1 MRKIFLIAGHN
12 GAGTGA
18 NGYLDEGAETIAFRD
33 LLDVELCR
41 LGVIP
46 ETDFDR
52 ENEKLS
58 TVVNW
63 LKGQVEADDLCIDIH
78 FNAASES
85 AHGTEVLVP
94 ETPTTFEK
102 KTAEQI
108 CSLICKVLGTNN
120 RGVKTEKQSAH
131 GKLAMLSGF
140 KCQQILVEICFCSNG
155 QDVEKYNRHKA
166 ELAKELAKLITHI
179 V

>member
-18 NGYLDEGAETIAFRD
+18 NGYLDEGAETIVFRD
-33 LLDVELCR
+33 LLDAELCK

-58 TVVNW
+58 TIVNW

-85 AHGTEVLVP
+85 ANGTEVLVP
-94 ETPTTFEK
+94 EPATSFEK
-102 KTAEQI
+102 NTAEQVCDI
-108 CSLICKVLGTNN
+108 ICKVLGTRD
-120 RGVKTEKQSAH
+120 RGVKSEKQSAR

-140 KCQQILVEICFCSNG
+140 KCQQILIEICFCSNKS
-155 QDVEKYNRHKA
+155 DVGKYNSNK
-166 ELAKELAKLITHI
+166 EKLAKELASLISKLA
-179 V
+179 

>member
-18 NGYLDEGAETIAFRD
+18 SGYLDEGAETIVFRD
-33 LLDVELCR
+33 LLDAELCK

-58 TVVNW
+58 TIVNW

-108 CSLICKVLGTNN
+108 CSLICNVLGTKS
-120 RGVKTEKQSAH
+120 RGVKSEKQSAR

-140 KCQQILVEICFCSNG
+140 KCQQILIEICFCSNRN
-155 QDVEKYNRHKA
+155 DVQKYESKKN
-166 ELAKELAKLITHI
+166 ELAKELANKISKL